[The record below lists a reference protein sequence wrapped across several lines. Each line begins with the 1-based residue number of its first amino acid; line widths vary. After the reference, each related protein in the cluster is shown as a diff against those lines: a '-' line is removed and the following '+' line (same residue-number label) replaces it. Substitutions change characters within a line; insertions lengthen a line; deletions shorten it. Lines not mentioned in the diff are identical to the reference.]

1 MSVEHVPADGGIQRV
16 PERSVPAQPGAQ
28 NPSATNPLP
37 NSRPLPAN
45 PDRLV

>member
-28 NPSATNPLP
+28 NPGATNPL
-37 NSRPLPAN
+37 RPLPAN